1 MAKRITFKELIVFEN
16 EDYVLINK
24 PPFISSLDERDLTR
38 NSIISMAKVE
48 NFDYQLC
55 HRLDKETSGIL
66 AIAKHAEAYRN
77 LSIQF
82 EDREVEKTYHAVVH
96 GTEYFEGKTVDL
108 PISQGSRGKVRIDM
122 QLGKFA
128 ETTFNT
134 IQNYKKHSLMACRPV
149 TGRMHQI
156 RIHLA
161 CIKAPI
167 VMDDAYNGAPIY
179 LSEIKRRVNLKKFTN
194 EEPLIK
200 RVALHAYQLKFN
212 GLDGKPIEV
221 TAPYPKDIRALINQ
235 LEKNAS

>member
-16 EDYVLINK
+16 DDYVLINK
-24 PPFISSLDERDLTR
+24 PPFISSLDERDVTR
-38 NSIISMAKVE
+38 NSIIALAKVE

-66 AIAKHAEAYRN
+66 VIAKHAEAYRH

-96 GTEYFEGKTVDL
+96 GVEYFKDKTVDL
-108 PISQGSRGKVRIDM
+108 PISQGSRGKVRIDV

-128 ETTFNT
+128 ETGFDTVK
-134 IQNYKKHSLMACRPV
+134 NYKKHSLMACKPV

-167 VMDDAYNGAPIY
+167 VMDEAYNGAPIF
-179 LSEIKRRVNLKKFTN
+179 LSEIKRKVNLKKYTN

-200 RVALHAYQLKFN
+200 RVALHAYQIKFT
-212 GLDGKPIEV
+212 GLDGKIIEA
-221 TAPYPKDIRALINQ
+221 TAPYPKDMRALLNQ
-235 LEKNAS
+235 LEKNVL